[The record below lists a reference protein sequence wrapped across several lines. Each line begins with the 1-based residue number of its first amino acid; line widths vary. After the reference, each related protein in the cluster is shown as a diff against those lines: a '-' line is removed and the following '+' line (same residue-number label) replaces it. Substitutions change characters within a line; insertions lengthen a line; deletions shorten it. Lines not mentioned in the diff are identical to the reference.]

1 VPAIPPAFHLFGIRH
16 HGPGCARQLVAELE
30 RLNPDC
36 LVIEGPPEADAL
48 LPLAADPAMQ
58 PPVALL
64 VYAVDDPRRA
74 AFFPLAAFSPEWQAI
89 RFALQRGIPTRFM
102 DLPQKHQLLP
112 TDPTDPS
119 DPTDPTDP
127 SDPSDALTLQRD
139 PLTWLARAA
148 GLDDGEEWW
157 ERLVE
162 QRQDGTSLFP
172 AIAEAMT
179 ALRSEAPPPR
189 HPDHALREAR
199 REAWMRETLRAAHKE
214 GFQRIAV
221 VCGAWHVP
229 ALADWPPAA
238 RDRELLTR
246 LPRTNVEVTWAPW
259 TYGRLASES
268 GYGAGVTSPG
278 YYHFLWEHSRS
289 GTQGSLASHWMVHV
303 SRLLREQGLDA
314 SSAHAIEAVR
324 LAETLASFRGRTVP
338 GLAEL
343 NEAVQT
349 ILCHGDDA
357 PLALIRRTLIV
368 GERLGEIPDSAP
380 AVPLA
385 RNLAD
390 EQRRLRLKPEALE
403 RLLDLD
409 LRKPGDLE
417 RSHLLHRLNLLGI
430 PWGERSEAHSGKGTF
445 HEIWKL
451 RWQPEFAVR
460 VVEASVWGN
469 TVENAA
475 TGLALDRAT
484 RSTELAAVAALAG
497 EVLLAN
503 LPDAIAGVVSR
514 LEDLAALTGA
524 VGQLMDAVPALASI
538 ARYGSVRRIEAP
550 RIRHVLDGM
559 VARIVIGL
567 PGACASLDDDA
578 AQAMHTRLR
587 GVDQAVPLL
596 EDANQTAAW
605 HQALQRLA
613 DLDGLHG
620 LIAGAATRRLLD
632 DAVEPHESILRRLA
646 FALSSGS
653 EPAHAAAWLEGF
665 LHGSGLVLLHDDR
678 LWSALD
684 SWLAQL
690 PPDAFQRTLPLL
702 RRTFGRFESTERR
715 QLRERSRQPST
726 NVSAT
731 TTRPAADA
739 TDSPPPFHL
748 DRAAR
753 LAPFLRRILIP

>member
-1 VPAIPPAFHLFGIRH
+1 MAGHPLRPPARDPHPL
-16 HGPGCARQLVAELE
+16 HGP
-30 RLNPDC
+30 
-36 LVIEGPPEADAL
+36 
-48 LPLAADPAMQ
+48 
-58 PPVALL
+58 
-64 VYAVDDPRRA
+64 
-74 AFFPLAAFSPEWQAI
+74 
-89 RFALQRGIPTRFM
+89 
-102 DLPQKHQLLP
+102 PQKHQLLP
-112 TDPTDPS
+112 PPTTPV

-127 SDPSDALTLQRD
+127 ADPADPAAEEDLALQRD

-179 ALRSEAPPPR
+179 ALRSEAPPLR

-246 LPRTNVEVTWAPW
+246 LPRTAVEVTWTPW

-289 GTQGSLASHWMVHV
+289 TTHGSLASHWMVHV
-303 SRLLREQGLDA
+303 SRLLREQGLDS

-324 LAETLASFRGRTVP
+324 LAETLASFRGRIVP

-385 RNLAD
+385 RSLAD

-445 HEIWKL
+445 HEIWTL

-460 VVEASVWGN
+460 VVEASIWGN

-497 EVLLAN
+497 DVLLAN
-503 LPDAIAGVVSR
+503 LPDAVAGVVSR

-559 VARIVIGL
+559 IARIVIGL

-632 DAVEPHESILRRLA
+632 DAVEPHESTLRRLA
-646 FALSSGS
+646 YALSSGS

-726 NVSAT
+726 TPT
-731 TTRPAADA
+731 TVTTHTPSDA

-748 DRAAR
+748 ERAER